1 MASDKRP
8 DIAARGLEQLTD
20 QDLRQF
26 DHYRERLNVLPRQ
39 YLFN

>member
-20 QDLRQF
+20 KDLRQF
-26 DHYRERLNVLPRQ
+26 NHYP
-39 YLFN
+39 